1 MHAVRADRTDDEV
14 ARRGLD
20 DWPARGERI
29 GRGAGRARDDHAVS
43 RHIEQPSLLGPN
55 VEPDHAGHRSAGHD
69 RLVERK
75 VGVDDAPLAHHADV
89 EHHAALDRVFFVH
102 QLAEA
107 AKLLLLQLRHEAERA
122 EVHAE
127 HRNVA
132 VRRGLGKV
140 QDRAVAA
147 EGDDHVRAAQLLL
160 ERTDIEA
167 VALGLLLV
175 AERHAHDVRTVN
187 AVENALGLLGDGQLM
202 VAVGVWTKYYLFKHR
217 FRLSFPPAP
226 RGTPRPE
233 PSGHGPAAPPPHGRD
248 SRDIQCS
255 PRGREWEST
264 SGQGR

>member
-1 MHAVRADRTDDEV
+1 MGADGGQQQVPGRWLHDGAAGGHGVAGGSGGCAGDNAVAAHLGELALLCKDIQPYNPCNGALGDDGVVESDV
-14 ARRGLD
+14 VIHGLSAPED
-20 DWPARGERI
+20 GHVQHHPGLHVEAPVRQI
-29 GRGAGRARDDHAVS
+29 PQAV
-43 RHIEQPSLLGPN
+43 Q
-55 VEPDHAGHRSAGHD
+55 
-69 RLVERK
+69 LV
-75 VGVDDAPLAHHADV
+75 H
-89 EHHAALDRVFFVH
+89 
-102 QLAEA
+102 
-107 AKLLLLQLRHEAERA
+107 LQLRHESEASQI
-122 EVHAE
+122 HSQ
-127 HRNVA
+127 HRDA
-132 VRRGLGKV
+132 VQRHRPGQMQNG
-140 QDRAVAA
+140 AVAA

-187 AVENALGLLGDGQLM
+187 AVEDALGLLGDGQLM

-255 PRGREWEST
+255 PRGRE
-264 SGQGR
+264 